1 MYLAA
6 VDGIEYSHSNRKF
19 DDVVEREPWP
29 PFKEAAFWP
38 SDTQMP
44 IRPLA
49 RAPRIVSCV
58 FKQIVFKDAAEAKP
72 GVRFNQMNSKTEDN
86 LRRTMR
92 VTGFS
97 VLVEGVLCDL
107 VGRGSRKTKMF
118 HRRKSTYTNDL
129 MWLGL

>member
-44 IRPLA
+44 IRSLA

-86 LRRTMR
+86 LIRTMR

-97 VLVEGVLCDL
+97 VLVEGFCVIWWGEAPERPRCFT
-107 VGRGSRKTKMF
+107 GEN
-118 HRRKSTYTNDL
+118 RRTPMT
-129 MWLGL
+129 